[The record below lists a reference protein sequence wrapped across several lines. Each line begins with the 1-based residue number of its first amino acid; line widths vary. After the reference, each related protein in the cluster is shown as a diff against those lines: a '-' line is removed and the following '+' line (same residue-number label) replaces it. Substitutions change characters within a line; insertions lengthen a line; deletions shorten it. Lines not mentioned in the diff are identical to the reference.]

1 MGVALI
7 WRDALFLSRFVD
19 DAPSVRYDAGLFLD
33 AAAASL
39 RPGANGHGGTQRR
52 SRCRSRNGSSVM

>member
-7 WRDALFLSRFVD
+7 WRDALFLSGFVD

-33 AAAASL
+33 AAAAL
-39 RPGANGHGGTQRR
+39 AAARRERPRR
-52 SRCRSRNGSSVM
+52 HAEEI